1 MWKILLEEFY
11 GDLRTQKTRAFLTM
25 FAIAWGTL
33 AVVLML
39 AFGEGLKRAIV
50 QGMLGAGQRM
60 LLVYGG
66 ETSLPFDGLPKG
78 RRIRLVEEDL
88 ELLRRSIPEIDV
100 VSPSYGTRVTLQ
112 AGGVRT
118 TAYMEGVYPA
128 FEEMRSMY
136 PTSGGRFL
144 NQRDIDEKR
153 RVVFLGDSIAQRLFN
168 GEPAVGRTVYIDRI
182 PFTVVGTMQSKLQT
196 SMNNGPDAFRAVIP
210 ATTFR
215 TIYGHRYVWHLLIRP
230 RQVHEAEVVERKLY
244 EVLGR
249 RYRFDPADERALS
262 VWNMIEE
269 EKITRRIGLGI
280 QIFLGV
286 VGALTD
292 RKSVV

>member
-168 GEPAVGRTVYIDRI
+168 G
-182 PFTVVGTMQSKLQT
+182 
-196 SMNNGPDAFRAVIP
+196 
-210 ATTFR
+210 
-215 TIYGHRYVWHLLIRP
+215 
-230 RQVHEAEVVERKLY
+230 
-244 EVLGR
+244 
-249 RYRFDPADERALS
+249 
-262 VWNMIEE
+262 
-269 EKITRRIGLGI
+269 
-280 QIFLGV
+280 
-286 VGALTD
+286 
-292 RKSVV
+292 